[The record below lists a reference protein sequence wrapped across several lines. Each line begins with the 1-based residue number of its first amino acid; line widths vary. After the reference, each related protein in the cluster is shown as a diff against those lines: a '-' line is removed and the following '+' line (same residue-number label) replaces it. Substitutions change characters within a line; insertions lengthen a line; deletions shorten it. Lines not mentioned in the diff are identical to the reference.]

1 MTVATLNK
9 NQLPD
14 DLSHEEVVTI
24 KDSDPTLLN
33 LEATID
39 GLVEEL
45 EAWNQAWACS
55 LFILD
60 LERLHF
66 SESLHL

>member
-1 MTVATLNK
+1 MTVATLKK

-39 GLVEEL
+39 GLDEEL
-45 EAWNQAWACS
+45 EA
-55 LFILD
+55 
-60 LERLHF
+60 
-66 SESLHL
+66 